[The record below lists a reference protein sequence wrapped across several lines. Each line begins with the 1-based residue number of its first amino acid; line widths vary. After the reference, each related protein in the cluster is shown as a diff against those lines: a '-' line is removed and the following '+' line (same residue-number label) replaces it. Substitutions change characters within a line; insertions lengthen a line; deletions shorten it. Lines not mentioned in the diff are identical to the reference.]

1 MTGKALF
8 NPATGCPL
16 STRRSFA
23 TAASPMLA
31 SAGPLGEST
40 TARADRTLWG
50 ERVDFDLSALLHL
63 VAAVIWVGGM
73 FFAYMA
79 LRPVAGRLL
88 EPPLGLR
95 LWSEVLQVFFAWVW
109 VLVMVLWT
117 TGLWLL
123 VSRFS
128 GIAQIPLYVHLMTG
142 LAAVMTLIFSFT
154 FFGPYRYLRAAVTRG
169 LWTEANFEL
178 TRVRRLVATNLA
190 LGLVLVSA
198 VGARWIT

>member
-1 MTGKALF
+1 M
-8 NPATGCPL
+8 
-16 STRRSFA
+16 
-23 TAASPMLA
+23 
-31 SAGPLGEST
+31 
-40 TARADRTLWG
+40 
-50 ERVDFDLSALLHL
+50 DFDLIALLHL

-109 VLVMVLWT
+109 VLVLVLWA

-128 GIAQIPLYVHLMTG
+128 GFAAAPLYVHLMTG
-142 LAAVMTLIFSFT
+142 VAAVMTLIFAFT

-169 LWTEANFEL
+169 LWAEASLEL
-178 TRVRRLVATNLA
+178 ARVRRLVATNLV
-190 LGLVLVSA
+190 LGLALVGA
-198 VGARWIT
+198 VGARWIP

>member
-1 MTGKALF
+1 MAL
-8 NPATGCPL
+8 ALALHVL
-16 STRRSFA
+16 S
-23 TAASPMLA
+23 
-31 SAGPLGEST
+31 
-40 TARADRTLWG
+40 
-50 ERVDFDLSALLHL
+50 
-63 VAAVIWVGGM
+63 AVIWVGGM

-109 VLVMVLWT
+109 VLVLVLWT

-128 GIAQIPLYVHLMTG
+128 DIAQIPLYVHLMAG